1 MANENA
7 PSSLTAN
14 VTATRTANPGIIQ
27 PSNAG
32 RKRRSCFMCSK
43 RKVKCDKQKPCHNC
57 AKAGCECVFP
67 DVTASRTQVTMTPE
81 LVEMLHRLEK
91 AVQTLEPRDQERSEN
106 RPSSVSSSH
115 GESPGKIVRDHGR
128 DTYVRRWFWDDGSTE
143 MSSGSVS
150 DDDYADMQDDQDP
163 APNASTAWWSTRPG
177 SLELNCH
184 PKEKTLQIL
193 AAQRLQLWAAYKE
206 RVEPL
211 TKLLHLP
218 SLEQAVMGD
227 RPLSSADGMQCI
239 LLAIYYGAITSLT
252 EEECISVFDDGQA
265 QVLSHMREELERMFS
280 RAMLVHTGD
289 IRPLQALVL
298 YLVFL
303 RHHEP
308 RLSWNL
314 TGLAVRL
321 AQNFGLHREGS
332 LFGLSKFDMEMRR
345 RLWWQIAIL
354 DAPSAEDYSG
364 EFYLLEMSSFD
375 TQPPQNLDDVQLH
388 PAMVEYP
395 PETRGITEMT
405 FTLAR
410 CQITDMFRCM
420 ADSRRTCGSTGK
432 SYGELTPEERANW
445 IEACESDFSVRFLR
459 NCSPSNAFHWVTVIL
474 TRMLFHKVR
483 LHGCDPLHEAG
494 DMSDATRERLFP
506 VAVEVIELNYKLRT
520 DPRTRPW
527 LWLFSSYT
535 QWHAFSLV
543 LVWLQMDPLC
553 KSSRRAWEAVE
564 RAIVLRWEHPRSLLN
579 GRKPQQ
585 WRSIIRLLEKARTA
599 RQDALSKRTRRGSR
613 HTNDSRRV
621 SARTALGQSSS
632 STGHSSS
639 TVANTASQQI
649 NTQSHFQ
656 PVPQPQQ
663 LNRASTASSGGPPT
677 PPVAITDVPSD
688 TGLGGMMP
696 SLGSAPNQTM
706 IPDFSIDDISD
717 PMVHSDLMM
726 VDGEFSAEDFQGV
739 QDFSFLD
746 DIF

>member
-1 MANENA
+1 MVAFRGRAADEALLGRLGRRLA
-7 PSSLTAN
+7 PGFGSSVVHILGHDIISA
-14 VTATRTANPGIIQ
+14 RNPEVFVLLKIGSELVALHASPIV
-27 PSNAG
+27 
-32 RKRRSCFMCSK
+32 K

-106 RPSSVSSSH
+106 RVPQNPQPDGNTDRGREGVPPDEPQPVLEDPATTFAVDVPRQNGRAASENQIPGQEPLKPKPSSVSSSH

-364 EFYLLEMSSFD
+364 EFYL
-375 TQPPQNLDDVQLH
+375 
-388 PAMVEYP
+388 
-395 PETRGITEMT
+395 
-405 FTLAR
+405 
-410 CQITDMFRCM
+410 
-420 ADSRRTCGSTGK
+420 
-432 SYGELTPEERANW
+432 
-445 IEACESDFSVRFLR
+445 
-459 NCSPSNAFHWVTVIL
+459 
-474 TRMLFHKVR
+474 
-483 LHGCDPLHEAG
+483 
-494 DMSDATRERLFP
+494 
-506 VAVEVIELNYKLRT
+506 
-520 DPRTRPW
+520 
-527 LWLFSSYT
+527 
-535 QWHAFSLV
+535 
-543 LVWLQMDPLC
+543 
-553 KSSRRAWEAVE
+553 
-564 RAIVLRWEHPRSLLN
+564 
-579 GRKPQQ
+579 
-585 WRSIIRLLEKARTA
+585 
-599 RQDALSKRTRRGSR
+599 
-613 HTNDSRRV
+613 
-621 SARTALGQSSS
+621 
-632 STGHSSS
+632 
-639 TVANTASQQI
+639 
-649 NTQSHFQ
+649 
-656 PVPQPQQ
+656 
-663 LNRASTASSGGPPT
+663 
-677 PPVAITDVPSD
+677 
-688 TGLGGMMP
+688 
-696 SLGSAPNQTM
+696 
-706 IPDFSIDDISD
+706 
-717 PMVHSDLMM
+717 
-726 VDGEFSAEDFQGV
+726 
-739 QDFSFLD
+739 
-746 DIF
+746 